1 VEAKAFLKLRRERMN
16 MVKDAKKL
24 QGKTPDAVGAGA

>member
-24 QGKTPDAVGAGA
+24 QGKADPVGAGA